1 MQPYNF
7 PDVQS
12 CELGCLDRCFYW
24 DQVDHRHKS
33 TEYDPHVVV
42 PVAWGKR
49 PHEVHSDRPPWSC
62 RDGQAVKQAQRL
74 LVVGFSCLAG
84 WTGVAV
90 LIDCSA
96 KLGPPIPSADIVCC
110 PLCSQV
116 SECLMRLS
124 GDHGNDRVTLY
135 FCMGYAEDLLSTS
148 IVGVHE
154 VIPQLKRGVVLR
166 VGPYL

>member
-1 MQPYNF
+1 MQLYNF
-7 PDVQS
+7 LDVQS
-12 CELGCLDRCFYW
+12 CELGCSDCRFYW
-24 DQVDHRHKS
+24 DQVHHRRKS

-49 PHEVHSDRPPWSC
+49 PYEVHSDRPPWSC
-62 RDGQAVKQAQRL
+62 RDGQAVKQAQRP

-84 WTGVAV
+84 WTGAAV
-90 LIDCSA
+90 LVDCLA
-96 KLGPPIPSADIVCC
+96 KLGPSIQSADIVHC

-124 GDHGNDRVTLY
+124 GDHGNDHVALY
-135 FCMGYAEDLLSTS
+135 FRVGYAEDLLSTS

-154 VIPQLKRGVVLR
+154 VIPQLKHSVVLR